1 MVPKLTWFQYVT
13 LMVVIN
19 LGTTTQSVPSLVVNF
34 TSRSNWMVAFIMFG
48 GVLLSAGVTHWFV
61 RTFPGKT
68 MNQAYLYAFGNI
80 MGRITG
86 LWVVLWFYITDSIV
100 FKEVNI
106 FLSDTFFPNTRPF
119 LIGLPLMLVV
129 AFVVWL
135 DIVVITRMAEFILPL
150 VVLFLIV
157 FPLSLMNA
165 DLQQLLPLLPDSWSD
180 VWKASVSPTFTYM
193 IEFMVSLMLIDVVP
207 NAKQLSR
214 YLIIA
219 GLITVSMQAAEEFL
233 VTTVLGEASRGI
245 IYPML
250 EVVRS
255 IRIGKYIERLDIL
268 IVMGIITAGFFK
280 AALFNYGMVKSIRE
294 LSFVSSNNSVIF
306 LSAVAIWTGSL
317 ALFPSNADTMEVLLK
332 FTPSYFLTTLVGL
345 PVLAIIV
352 QLTRQWM
359 QRKRAKS

>member
-1 MVPKLTWFQYVT
+1 MTPKLTWFQYVT

-19 LGTTTQSVPSLVVNF
+19 LGTTIQSVPSLVVNF

-80 MGRITG
+80 AGRIIG

-100 FKEVNI
+100 FKEI
-106 FLSDTFFPNTRPF
+106 IMFLSDTLFPNTPQF
-119 LIGLPLMLVV
+119 LIGPPLMLVV
-129 AFVVWL
+129 VFVVWL

-180 VWKASVSPTFTYM
+180 VWKASVSPTFTFM
-193 IEFMVSLMLIDVVP
+193 LEFMVSLLLVDVVP

-214 YLIIA
+214 YLILA
-219 GLITVSMQAAEEFL
+219 GVITVCVQVVEEFL
-233 VTTVLGEASRGI
+233 VTTVLGEGSKGI

-268 IVMGIITAGFFK
+268 IVIGIITAGFFK
-280 AALFNYGMVKSIRE
+280 VALFNYGLVKSMRE
-294 LSFVSSNNSVIF
+294 MSFVSSNNSVIF
-306 LSAVAIWTGSL
+306 LSAVAIWAGSL
-317 ALFPSNADTMEVLLK
+317 ALFPSNADTMEIILK